1 MLTTQDTCLM
11 GCSISDFVTSSVVQ
25 DTSLTRKPFNML
37 SIAIING
44 LISRVILETIILR
57 I

>member
-11 GCSISDFVTSSVVQ
+11 GCSISDFGTISFFQ
-25 DTSLTRKPFNML
+25 YTSLTRKPFNML

-44 LISRVILETIILR
+44 LISSVILETIILR